1 MKFLLRV
8 RKKLDEVIFYSIVL
22 GVCLI
27 SLGVYLIGSGLNREI
42 GRDVLICGSGI
53 FYVAIIIFVFRL
65 E

>member
-42 GRDVLICGSGI
+42 GRNVLICGSGI

>member
-1 MKFLLRV
+1 MKVLFQL
-8 RKKLDEVIFYSIVL
+8 KNKFDEIIFYSIIL

-42 GRDVLICGSGI
+42 GRNVLICGSGI